1 MYADISPDESDN
13 DVMDNGIEIVKS
25 CGQYIIIRGSL
36 SLLLI
41 PGQYLLTFFRQNSF
55 KWTYWKIC

>member
-13 DVMDNGIEIVKS
+13 DLMDNGIEIVES
-25 CGQYIIIRGSL
+25 CGQYIIIKRIIIIVVDSWT
-36 SLLLI
+36 I
-41 PGQYLLTFFRQNSF
+41 FIDFFRQNSF

>member
-13 DVMDNGIEIVKS
+13 DVMDNGIEIMES
-25 CGQYIIIRGSL
+25 CGQYIIIKRIIIIVVDSWT
-36 SLLLI
+36 I
-41 PGQYLLTFFRQNSF
+41 FVDFFRQNSF

>member
-13 DVMDNGIEIVKS
+13 DVMDNGIEIMES
-25 CGQYIIIRGSL
+25 CGQYIIIKRIIIIIVDSWT
-36 SLLLI
+36 I
-41 PGQYLLTFFRQNSF
+41 FVDFFRQNSF